1 MHPSCLVSTV
11 QAAGGVMVWG
21 IFSWHTLGPSVPM
34 EHRVNATAYL
44 SFVDDRVHPFMT
56 PVYPSS
62 DGYFQQDNVPC
73 HRAPIISDWFLEHDS
88 EFSGL
93 KWPPQSPDL
102 LLTKHLWD
110 VEEREIRCMD
120 VQPTNLQQLRDAVM
134 SIWTKLSE
142 EGFQYL
148 VESMPRRIKAVLK
161 AKGVQPGTSKV
172 DLIKWPGKGRRDG
185 LSSAGDNPRPPMA
198 TRPGREGVGVGWKGP
213 RTLVLHKNSLGF
225 GFTLRHFIVYPPES
239 ALHTNLKDEENGNGK
254 GYQKGRLE
262 PMDTIFV
269 KSVREKGPAHQAGLC
284 TGDRLVKVNGESVL
298 GKTYSQVIALIQ
310 NSESVLELS
319 IMPKDEDVLQL
330 AYSQDAYLT
339 GNEPYAG
346 GAEYLPPPPP
356 LCYPPTKA
364 TTPAGAPSPG
374 SMCQNQL
381 DNWGR
386 WPSSSSPSSPLDN
399 RSAVGSPASWQ
410 EGRAGEPGGVGH
422 SSPAHRTEEI
432 QYGMTRQQPQGQTR
446 GRSYSSSSSSGGPLS
461 SPLQVHYPNHHAAAS
476 SSHAQPRKSSS
487 AWTSPPQ
494 PQVSHGHT
502 ERRQQALSEW
512 FHNQAPERPGRSMQT
527 RHRSY
532 SQDRLSDSRQQ
543 QQRSG
548 GWPHSASQ
556 DTLLLLQQSGPGP
569 QGEPYWSYGD
579 REGAPGRGPTAT
591 NYTRTRSEN
600 LLAQYD
606 RHGRSLEMLDR
617 AAAVLVSPSWP
628 QQAPQPP
635 PRTDPHPRLGNHYG
649 AAQAPPMP
657 RHTQAQ
663 SKHHPQTQTQA
674 HHQPQSQQVA
684 PQSRRLPS
692 GQSMDDQPVGY
703 RSYSPSFY
711 RKTGRIMQQAHSF
724 RDPSYSGPHMNWN
737 PEGPT
742 APPAASAASPLASS
756 TPESQDHAYRPTNHE
771 RERGPVEG
779 QAEAVAQTQEV
790 VLRQKPPTGRRN
802 AHGMRHPHYA
812 LPMDGLEPS
821 LFSPDP
827 QDAGT
832 APGCRGDVAPRKAN
846 GNLVPLPIEDD
857 SLASIPFIDE
867 PTSPGADLRARH
879 VPASSVVSSG
889 MNSAPAVVTSPAA
902 SPTFTF
908 PLTRLFSQDCSS
920 IKPGRRSSYLLAIPT
935 ERSKSCDE
943 GLNTF
948 REEGRVFSRL
958 PKRVKSF
965 FTDGSLDNLGTAEE
979 VRSKRHSTSEL
990 GNITYSDVL
999 REGWLHFKQILTEKG
1014 KKVGSGMRPW
1024 KRVFSVLRSHS
1035 LFLYKDKR
1043 EAVLRG
1049 ATIGSAAEDEQ
1060 PISIRGCLVD
1070 IAYSETKRKHALR
1083 LTTQDFCEYLLQAED
1098 REDMLDWIKVIRE
1111 NSKTDSE
1118 ELGLSRQALINKRL
1132 NDYRKQSPTGSKP
1145 DSSPRMSRMKPPFLQ
1160 AKTENAVGAPRSPK
1174 PEGKDESGPP
1184 KSPWGINLM
1193 KKTKKAG
1200 PKAFGV
1206 RLEDC
1211 QPGVINKFIPL
1222 IVEICCGLVEEMG
1235 LEYTGIYRVPGNNAM
1250 VSALQDQL
1258 NKGCDINPAEEKWQD
1273 LNVVSSLLKSFFR
1286 KLPEPLFTNDKYN
1299 DFIDANRMDSTSD
1312 RLKTM
1317 KKLIRDLPDYYYHTL
1332 KFLVVHLKTV
1342 ADSSD
1347 KNKMEPRNLA
1357 LVFGP
1362 TLVRT
1367 SEDNMKDMVTH
1378 MPDRYKIVETL
1389 IQHCNWFFTEEQ
1401 DKDEKTPV
1409 DTQDVQPAPNID
1421 HLLPNIGRTGEA
1433 SDSTNSDSA
1442 KSKGSWGSK
1451 KDLSPKDFLTL
1462 SIMSAVTGRKRR
1474 KHHNARRFGSSTD
1487 DDSEHEPIK
1496 AGHVGA
1502 EEEEEEAGSPSGDT
1516 APRAEGEEDE
1526 DEEEEDEEVVDSGAK
1541 EEVGEEMQA
1550 GIPNRPC
1557 CKGEEEEGGQE
1568 VKEAGGRPPAALLR
1582 EEEAPVEVKAPP
1594 WKAPEDAR
1602 SIVSGYSTLSTLGR
1616 SLGSEGRG
1624 GDADDE
1630 HSELVSETD
1639 NESGFASRSLTQ
1651 ERPDKHP
1658 APPANAQAAPR
1669 SFLYTRHKSP
1679 VLSSTNLLAT
1689 PAAAPHTPEAADK
1702 GEGGARSVTPT
1713 SSSASSSAA
1722 THRLHSRPSFNSHK
1736 LIQCDTLA
1744 RKKLRSEKGK
1754 ARPPDLPQLC
1764 GADGAPKGK
1773 RESSRTNPSSGS
1785 SQESLAR
1792 ATPSLP
1798 PSEAASFAPSGP
1810 GGRSLAEQVRARL
1823 LGSADDLRIVGLRKP
1838 LSPETRRKRRAWRR
1852 HTVVAS
1858 PTEVSDKRPQLT
1870 VSDFPLS
1877 PITQNQVK
1885 PPGLPRE
1892 SDGLDPGPPARHT
1905 PTSRFHQYL

>member
-1 MHPSCLVSTV
+1 MLVASDADLSKLHAPMP
-11 QAAGGVMVWG
+11 AAM
-21 IFSWHTLGPSVPM
+21 LPCPVP
-34 EHRVNATAYL
+34 A
-44 SFVDDRVHPFMT
+44 
-56 PVYPSS
+56 
-62 DGYFQQDNVPC
+62 G
-73 HRAPIISDWFLEHDS
+73 SDWSFQNPVGVDCS
-88 EFSGL
+88 
-93 KWPPQSPDL
+93 SP
-102 LLTKHLWD
+102 
-110 VEEREIRCMD
+110 EPRC
-120 VQPTNLQQLRDAVM
+120 
-134 SIWTKLSE
+134 IWL
-142 EGFQYL
+142 
-148 VESMPRRIKAVLK
+148 AVLRGTTGPLPPPSLPAMPTGHSQSSHQTR
-161 AKGVQPGTSKV
+161 AKGQ
-172 DLIKWPGKGRRDG
+172 RDG
-185 LSSAGDNPRPPMA
+185 LSSASDNPRPPMA
-198 TRPGREGVGVGWKGP
+198 TRPGREGGGLGWKGP
-213 RTLVLHKNSLGF
+213 RTLVLHKNSQGF

-269 KSVREKGPAHQAGLC
+269 KNVREKGPAHQAGLC

-330 AYSQDAYLT
+330 VSAYSQDAYLT
-339 GNEPYAG
+339 GNEPFTG
-346 GAEYLPPPPP
+346 GAENLPPPPP
-356 LCYPPTKA
+356 LCYPRTK
-364 TTPAGAPSPG
+364 TTALAGAPLSAPMG
-374 SMCQNQL
+374 QNQL
-381 DNWGR
+381 DNWSR
-386 WPSSSSPSSPLDN
+386 WPGSSSPSSPLDN
-399 RSAVGSPASWQ
+399 RSTVGSPASWQ
-410 EGRAGEPGGVGH
+410 DGRAGEPGGVGH

-432 QYGMTRQQPQGQTR
+432 QYGMTSQQPQGQTR

-461 SPLQVHYPNHHAAAS
+461 SPLQVHYTNHHSAS
-476 SSHAQPRKSSS
+476 ASQAQPRKSSP
-487 AWTSPPQ
+487 AWTSPPLA
-494 PQVSHGHT
+494 PVSHGRN
-502 ERRQQALSEW
+502 ERCQQALSDW
-512 FHNQAPERPGRSMQT
+512 YYSQLPERSGRSMQT

-532 SQDRLSDSRQQ
+532 SQDRLSESRRQQ
-543 QQRSG
+543 QRTG

-556 DTLLLLQQSGPGP
+556 DTLFLLQQSGPGP

-579 REGAPGRGPTAT
+579 WDGGPGRDPSAS

-617 AAAVLVSPSWP
+617 ATAGLVSPRFERPSWL

-635 PRTDPHPRLGNHYG
+635 SRTDAYSRQGGHFS
-649 AAQAPPMP
+649 AAQAPPVS
-657 RHTQAQ
+657 RHSQSH
-663 SKHHPQTQTQA
+663 SKHHPQTHTQS
-674 HHQPQSQQVA
+674 HSQPQPQQAA
-684 PQSRRLPS
+684 PQTRRLPA

-724 RDPSYSGPHMNWN
+724 RDPSYSGPHLNWN
-737 PEGPT
+737 PAPKTSPPEVTSAPLT
-742 APPAASAASPLASS
+742 ASIASPLTS
-756 TPESQDHAYRPTNHE
+756 TTSESQDTAYRPTNHE
-771 RERGPVEG
+771 RERGAVEG
-779 QAEAVAQTQEV
+779 HPEVAQTQEV

-802 AHGMRHPHYA
+802 PHGMRHPHYA

-827 QDAGT
+827 KDSTT
-832 APGCRGDVAPRKAN
+832 APAPTGDVAPRKPN
-846 GNLVPLPIEDD
+846 GNLAPLPIEDD
-857 SLASIPFIDE
+857 SLASIPFI
-867 PTSPGADLRARH
+867 G
-879 VPASSVVSSG
+879 
-889 MNSAPAVVTSPAA
+889 
-902 SPTFTF
+902 
-908 PLTRLFSQDCSS
+908 S
-920 IKPGRRSSYLLAIPT
+920 IKSSRRSSYLLAITT

-948 REEGRVFSRL
+948 REEGRILRI

-965 FTDGSLDNLGTAEE
+965 FTDGSLDNLGTADE

-990 GNITYSDVL
+990 GNITYSDVR

-1049 ATIGSAAEDEQ
+1049 ATIGGSAEDEQ

-1111 NSKTDSE
+1111 NSKTDNE
-1118 ELGLSRQALINKRL
+1118 ELGFSRQALINKKL
-1132 NDYRKQSPTGSKP
+1132 NDYRKQSPTASKP
-1145 DSSPRMSRMKPPFLQ
+1145 DSSPRMHRMKPPFLLNNRGDP
-1160 AKTENAVGAPRSPK
+1160 AGAPRSPK
-1174 PEGKDESGPP
+1174 PEGKDESSPP
-1184 KSPWGINLM
+1184 KSPWGINIM

-1206 RLEDC
+1206 RLEEC
-1211 QPGVINKFIPL
+1211 QPGVNNKFIPL

-1250 VSALQDQL
+1250 VSLLQDQL
-1258 NKGCDINPAEEKWQD
+1258 NKGVEINPAEEKWQD

-1299 DFIDANRMDSTSD
+1299 DFIDANRMESASD

-1317 KKLIRDLPDYYYHTL
+1317 KKLIRDLPDHYYHTL
-1332 KFLVVHLKTV
+1332 KFLVTHLKTV
-1342 ADSSD
+1342 ADHSD

-1389 IQHCNWFFTEEQ
+1389 IQHCIWFFTEEL

-1409 DTQDVQPAPNID
+1409 DTEDVQPAPNID
-1421 HLLPNIGRTGEA
+1421 HLLSNIGRTALLGEA

-1451 KDLSPKDFLTL
+1451 KDLTAKDFLTL

-1474 KHHNARRFGSSTD
+1474 KRHNARRVGSSTD
-1487 DDSEHEPIK
+1487 DDSEHEPSK
-1496 AGHVGA
+1496 AGHLGA
-1502 EEEEEEAGSPSGDT
+1502 EEEEEAESPVGDT
-1516 APRAEGEEDE
+1516 APRAEGEEDD
-1526 DEEEEDEEVVDSGAK
+1526 DEEEEEEEEEDDDEEVAEGGAK
-1541 EEVGEEMQA
+1541 EEVEEQVVA
-1550 GIPNRPC
+1550 VVPSRPC
-1557 CKGEEEEGGQE
+1557 CKEEEGAGERQAPTLLHEEEEVQ
-1568 VKEAGGRPPAALLR
+1568 
-1582 EEEAPVEVKAPP
+1582 VEVKGPR
-1594 WKAPEDAR
+1594 WRAPEDAR

-1624 GDADDE
+1624 DDADDE

-1658 APPANAQAAPR
+1658 TPPVNTQPPAAPR
-1669 SFLYTRHKSP
+1669 SFLYTHYKPP
-1679 VLSSTNLLAT
+1679 VLSPTNLLAPPT
-1689 PAAAPHTPEAADK
+1689 PLTHTPDSAERS
-1702 GEGGARSVTPT
+1702 EGGARSTTP
-1713 SSSASSSAA
+1713 SSSSFSSSST
-1722 THRLHSRPSFNSHK
+1722 THKLHSRPSFNSHK

-1744 RKKLRSEKGK
+1744 RKKLKSEKTK
-1754 ARPPDLPQLC
+1754 ARSLDLFELS
-1764 GADGAPKGK
+1764 GAAAQSEGTGSGSEGAPRVRGDT
-1773 RESSRTNPSSGS
+1773 SRTNTSSGS
-1785 SQESLAR
+1785 SQDSLHPAR
-1792 ATPSLP
+1792 TKSAVLPCEAT
-1798 PSEAASFAPSGP
+1798 SFTPTGL
-1810 GGRSLAEQVRARL
+1810 GGKSLAEQVRARL
-1823 LGSADDLRIVGLRKP
+1823 LGSADDLRSVGLRKP

-1858 PTEVSDKRPQLT
+1858 PTETSDKRPPLT
-1870 VSDFPLS
+1870 VNELPLS
-1877 PITQNQVK
+1877 PINQNQIK
-1885 PPGLPRE
+1885 TQGLPR
-1892 SDGLDPGPPARHT
+1892 DADALDQGPSIRQA

>member
-1 MHPSCLVSTV
+1 MSTSHS
-11 QAAGGVMVWG
+11 QA
-21 IFSWHTLGPSVPM
+21 
-34 EHRVNATAYL
+34 
-44 SFVDDRVHPFMT
+44 
-56 PVYPSS
+56 
-62 DGYFQQDNVPC
+62 
-73 HRAPIISDWFLEHDS
+73 
-88 EFSGL
+88 
-93 KWPPQSPDL
+93 
-102 LLTKHLWD
+102 
-110 VEEREIRCMD
+110 
-120 VQPTNLQQLRDAVM
+120 
-134 SIWTKLSE
+134 
-142 EGFQYL
+142 
-148 VESMPRRIKAVLK
+148 
-161 AKGVQPGTSKV
+161 
-172 DLIKWPGKGRRDG
+172 KGRRDG
-185 LSSAGDNPRPPMA
+185 LPSAGDNPRPPMA

-213 RTLVLHKNSLGF
+213 RTLVLHKNSQGF

-269 KSVREKGPAHQAGLC
+269 KNVREKGPAHQAGLC
-284 TGDRLVKVNGESVL
+284 TGDRLVKVNGESIL

-339 GNEPYAG
+339 GNEPYSG
-346 GAEYLPPPPP
+346 GAENLPPPPP
-356 LCYPPTKA
+356 LCYPRTK
-364 TTPAGAPSPG
+364 TTSPAGAPPSAPMG
-374 SMCQNQL
+374 QNQL
-381 DNWGR
+381 DNWSR

-432 QYGMTRQQPQGQTR
+432 QYGMTSQQPQGQTR

-461 SPLQVHYPNHHAAAS
+461 SPLQVHYPNHHAAS
-476 SSHAQPRKSSS
+476 SSQAHPRKSSS
-487 AWTSPPQ
+487 AWTSPPL
-494 PQVSHGHT
+494 PQLSHTRT
-502 ERRQQALSEW
+502 ERCQQALSDW
-512 FHNQAPERPGRSMQT
+512 YYSQLPEHSGRCMQT

-532 SQDRLSDSRQQ
+532 SQDRLSETRRQQ
-543 QQRSG
+543 QRTG

-569 QGEPYWSYGD
+569 HGEPCWSYGD
-579 REGAPGRGPTAT
+579 WEGGPGRGHPAS

-617 AAAVLVSPSWP
+617 AAAGLVSPQFERPSWL

-635 PRTDPHPRLGNHYG
+635 PRTDAYPRQGSHYG
-649 AAQAPPMP
+649 AAQAHPMS
-657 RHTQAQ
+657 RHTQSH
-663 SKHHPQTQTQA
+663 SKHHPQPHTQA
-674 HHQPQSQQVA
+674 HPQPQTQQAA
-684 PQSRRLPS
+684 PQTRRLPP

-724 RDPSYSGPHMNWN
+724 RDPSYSGPHLNWN
-737 PEGPT
+737 PTPKTSPPEGT
-742 APPAASAASPLASS
+742 AAPLTSSATSPLASA
-756 TPESQDHAYRPTNHE
+756 TPESQDRAYRPTNHE
-771 RERGPVEG
+771 RERGSVEG
-779 QAEAVAQTQEV
+779 QTEVVPQTQEV

-821 LFSPDP
+821 LFSSDP
-827 QDAGT
+827 QDA
-832 APGCRGDVAPRKAN
+832 APDPGSTGHVAPRKPN
-846 GNLVPLPIEDD
+846 GNLAPLPIEDD

-889 MNSAPAVVTSPAA
+889 MSSAPAVVTSPA

-908 PLTRLFSQDCSS
+908 PLTRLFSHDCSS
-920 IKPGRRSSYLLAIPT
+920 IKSSRRSSYLLAITT

-990 GNITYSDVL
+990 GNITYSDVR
-999 REGWLHFKQILTEKG
+999 REGWLHYKQILTEKG

-1049 ATIGSAAEDEQ
+1049 ATIGGAAEDEQ

-1118 ELGLSRQALINKRL
+1118 ELGFSRQALINKKL

-1145 DSSPRMSRMKPPFLQ
+1145 DSSPRMPRMKPPFLL
-1160 AKTENAVGAPRSPK
+1160 AKAENAAGAPRSPK
-1174 PEGKDESGPP
+1174 PEGKDESSPP
-1184 KSPWGINLM
+1184 KSPWGINIM

-1206 RLEDC
+1206 RLEEC
-1211 QPGVINKFIPL
+1211 QPGANNKFIPM

-1250 VSALQDQL
+1250 VSMLQDQL
-1258 NKGCDINPAEEKWQD
+1258 NKGVDINPAEEKWQD

-1299 DFIDANRMDSTSD
+1299 DFIDANRMENASD

-1317 KKLIRDLPDYYYHTL
+1317 KKLIRDLPDHYYHTL
-1332 KFLVVHLKTV
+1332 KFLVGHLKTV
-1342 ADSSD
+1342 ADHSD

-1389 IQHCNWFFTEEQ
+1389 IQHYTWFFTEEL

-1409 DTQDVQPAPNID
+1409 DTEDVQPAPNID
-1421 HLLPNIGRTGEA
+1421 HLLSNIGRTALLGEA

-1451 KDLSPKDFLTL
+1451 KDLTAKDFLTL

-1474 KHHNARRFGSSTD
+1474 KRHNARRVGSSTD
-1487 DDSEHEPIK
+1487 DDSEHEPTK
-1496 AGHVGA
+1496 AALIGA
-1502 EEEEEEAGSPSGDT
+1502 EEEDETESPVGDT
-1516 APRAEGEEDE
+1516 APRAEGEEDDDE
-1526 DEEEEDEEVVDSGAK
+1526 EEEEEEEEDEEVVESGVK
-1541 EEVGEEMQA
+1541 EEVEEEVA
-1550 GIPNRPC
+1550 AVIPSQPC
-1557 CKGEEEEGGQE
+1557 CKE
-1568 VKEAGGRPPAALLR
+1568 KEDAGGRQAAMLLQ
-1582 EEEAPVEVKAPP
+1582 EEEARAEAKGPP
-1594 WKAPEDAR
+1594 WRAPEDAR

-1624 GDADDE
+1624 DDADDE

-1658 APPANAQAAPR
+1658 TPPVNSQPPAAPR
-1669 SFLYTRHKSP
+1669 SFLYTHYKAPALSP
-1679 VLSSTNLLAT
+1679 TNLLAPPT
-1689 PAAAPHTPEAADK
+1689 PLTHTPDSAERS
-1702 GEGGARSVTPT
+1702 EGGARSTTP
-1713 SSSASSSAA
+1713 SSSSFSSSST

-1744 RKKLRSEKGK
+1744 RKKLRSEKTK
-1754 ARPPDLPQLC
+1754 ARSLDLLELSETTAQ
-1764 GADGAPKGK
+1764 GDGAGSGSDGTPGVR
-1773 RESSRTNPSSGS
+1773 RETSRTNPSSGS
-1785 SQESLAR
+1785 SQESLRLSRPEPA
-1792 ATPSLP
+1792 LP
-1798 PSEAASFAPSGP
+1798 PCEAASFTPTGP

-1823 LGSADDLRIVGLRKP
+1823 MGSADDLRSVGLRKP

-1858 PTEVSDKRPQLT
+1858 PTETSDKRPLLT
-1870 VSDFPLS
+1870 VNDFPLS
-1877 PITQNQVK
+1877 PINQNQVK
-1885 PPGLPRE
+1885 TPGLPRDA
-1892 SDGLDPGPPARHT
+1892 DGLEQGPATRQVS
-1905 PTSRFHQYL
+1905 TSRFHQYL

>member
-1 MHPSCLVSTV
+1 MNGVAFCLV
-11 QAAGGVMVWG
+11 G
-21 IFSWHTLGPSVPM
+21 IPP
-34 EHRVNATAYL
+34 Y
-44 SFVDDRVHPFMT
+44 
-56 PVYPSS
+56 
-62 DGYFQQDNVPC
+62 
-73 HRAPIISDWFLEHDS
+73 S
-88 EFSGL
+88 EN
-93 KWPPQSPDL
+93 
-102 LLTKHLWD
+102 H
-110 VEEREIRCMD
+110 
-120 VQPTNLQQLRDAVM
+120 A
-134 SIWTKLSE
+134 
-142 EGFQYL
+142 
-148 VESMPRRIKAVLK
+148 
-161 AKGVQPGTSKV
+161 
-172 DLIKWPGKGRRDG
+172 KGRRDG

-198 TRPGREGVGVGWKGP
+198 TRPGREGGGMGWKGP
-213 RTLVLHKNSLGF
+213 RTLVLHKNSQGF

-239 ALHTNLKDEENGNGK
+239 SLHTNLKDEENGNGK

-310 NSESVLELS
+310 NSESMLELS

-339 GNEPYAG
+339 GNEPFSG
-346 GAEYLPPPPP
+346 GAENLPPPPA
-356 LCYPPTKA
+356 LCYPRTK
-364 TTPAGAPSPG
+364 TTSPAGAPLSAPMG
-374 SMCQNQL
+374 QNQL
-381 DNWGR
+381 DNWSR
-386 WPSSSSPSSPLDN
+386 WPGSSSPSSPLDN
-399 RSAVGSPASWQ
+399 HSAVGSPASWQ

-432 QYGMTRQQPQGQTR
+432 QYGMTSQQPQGQTR

-461 SPLQVHYPNHHAAAS
+461 SPLQVHYPNHHSGGS
-476 SSHAQPRKSSS
+476 SQAQPRKSSS
-487 AWTSPPQ
+487 AWTSPPL
-494 PQVSHGHT
+494 PQLSHGRT
-502 ERRQQALSEW
+502 ERCQQALSDW
-512 FHNQAPERPGRSMQT
+512 YYSQLPERSGRSMQT

-532 SQDRLSDSRQQ
+532 SQDRLSESRKQ

-556 DTLLLLQQSGPGP
+556 DTLMLLQQSGPGP
-569 QGEPYWSYGD
+569 HGEPYWSYADWEAG
-579 REGAPGRGPTAT
+579 PGRGHQST

-600 LLAQYD
+600 LLALYD

-617 AAAVLVSPSWP
+617 ATAGLVSPRFERPSW

-635 PRTDPHPRLGNHYG
+635 PRTDAYNKQGNHYG
-649 AAQAPPMP
+649 AAQAAPVS
-657 RHTQAQ
+657 RQTH
-663 SKHHPQTQTQA
+663 SKHHPQTHTQTHSQTQT
-674 HHQPQSQQVA
+674 QQA
-684 PQSRRLPS
+684 ASQSRRLPH
-692 GQSMDDQPVGY
+692 GHSMDDQPVGY

-724 RDPSYSGPHMNWN
+724 RDPSYSGPHLNWN
-737 PEGPT
+737 PTPKSPPEGT
-742 APPAASAASPLASS
+742 AAPVTASTASPLASAS
-756 TPESQDHAYRPTNHE
+756 PESQDRAYRPTNHE
-771 RERGPVEG
+771 RERGAVEG
-779 QAEAVAQTQEV
+779 PAEMAAAAQTQEV

-802 AHGMRHPHYA
+802 AHGMRHHHYV

-821 LFSPDP
+821 LFSPDLDDSGP
-827 QDAGT
+827 T
-832 APGCRGDVAPRKAN
+832 PESSRDVAPRKPN
-846 GNLVPLPIEDD
+846 GNLAPLPIEDD

-889 MNSAPAVVTSPAA
+889 MSSAPAVVTSPA
-902 SPTFTF
+902 SPTFSF
-908 PLTRLFSQDCSS
+908 PLTRLFSHDCSS
-920 IKPGRRSSYLLAIPT
+920 IKSSRRSSYLLAITT

-943 GLNTF
+943 GLNSF

-990 GNITYSDVL
+990 GNITYSDVR
-999 REGWLHFKQILTEKG
+999 REGWLHYKQILTEKG

-1049 ATIGSAAEDEQ
+1049 ATIGGGADDDQ

-1098 REDMLDWIKVIRE
+1098 REDMLDWIKFIRE

-1118 ELGLSRQALINKRL
+1118 ELGFSRQALISKKL

-1145 DSSPRMSRMKPPFLQ
+1145 DSSPRLPRMKPPFLL
-1160 AKTENAVGAPRSPK
+1160 AKTDNPVGAPRSPK
-1174 PEGKDESGPP
+1174 SDGKDESGPP
-1184 KSPWGINLM
+1184 KSPWGINIM
-1193 KKTKKAG
+1193 KKTKKSG

-1211 QPGVINKFIPL
+1211 QPGVNNKFIPL
-1222 IVEICCGLVEEMG
+1222 IVEICCGLVEDMG

-1250 VSALQDQL
+1250 VSQLQDQL
-1258 NKGCDINPAEEKWQD
+1258 NKGVEINPAEEKWQD

-1299 DFIDANRMDSTSD
+1299 DFIDANRMENASD
-1312 RLKTM
+1312 RLKTI

-1332 KFLVVHLKTV
+1332 SFLVHHLKTV
-1342 ADSSD
+1342 ADNSD

-1389 IQHCNWFFTEEQ
+1389 IQHCIWFFTEEQ

-1409 DTQDVQPAPNID
+1409 DTEDVQPAPNID
-1421 HLLPNIGRTGEA
+1421 HLLSNIGRTALLGEA

-1451 KDLSPKDFLTL
+1451 KDLGAKDFLAL

-1474 KHHNARRFGSSTD
+1474 KRHNARRVGSSTD

-1496 AGHVGA
+1496 AGHLGA
-1502 EEEEEEAGSPSGDT
+1502 EEEEEVESPEGGT

-1526 DEEEEDEEVVDSGAK
+1526 DEEEEEEEEEEVVESEVK
-1541 EEVGEEMQA
+1541 EEIEEEVA
-1550 GIPNRPC
+1550 VDIPSRPC
-1557 CKGEEEEGGQE
+1557 SKEEE
-1568 VKEAGGRPPAALLR
+1568 EAGGRQAAILQ
-1582 EEEAPVEVKAPP
+1582 EEEEEVRVEVKGPP
-1594 WKAPEDAR
+1594 WRSPEDAR

-1624 GDADDE
+1624 DDADDE

-1651 ERPDKHP
+1651 ERPEKHP
-1658 APPANAQAAPR
+1658 TAPVNTQPPTAPR
-1669 SFLYTRHKSP
+1669 SFLYTHYKPP
-1679 VLSSTNLLAT
+1679 VLSPTNLLAPPT
-1689 PAAAPHTPEAADK
+1689 ALTHTPDSAERS
-1702 GEGGARSVTPT
+1702 EGGARSTTP
-1713 SSSASSSAA
+1713 SSSSFSSSS
-1722 THRLHSRPSFNSHK
+1722 TSHKLNSRPSFNSHK

-1744 RKKLRSEKGK
+1744 RKKLKSEKAK
-1754 ARPPDLPQLC
+1754 ARSLDLLDLP
-1764 GADGAPKGK
+1764 GAAVQSDRSGSSSDGAVRVR
-1773 RESSRTNPSSGS
+1773 RETSRTNPSSGS
-1785 SQESLAR
+1785 SQESLRPTRPKPAV
-1792 ATPSLP
+1792 P
-1798 PSEAASFAPSGP
+1798 PSEASSFTPTGP
-1810 GGRSLAEQVRARL
+1810 GGRSLADQVRARL
-1823 LGSADDLRIVGLRKP
+1823 LGSADDLRSVGLRKP

-1858 PTEVSDKRPQLT
+1858 PTEVSEKRPPMT
-1870 VSDFPLS
+1870 VNEFTLS
-1877 PITQNQVK
+1877 PNTQNQVK
-1885 PPGLPRE
+1885 TPGLPP
-1892 SDGLDPGPPARHT
+1892 SADGLEHASASRQA